1 MKSRHLR
8 LAQVAGIAVIA
19 VMATAC
25 GGAKAKV
32 AAAGAT
38 GGAAAS
44 DPAAAGQATAVD
56 SAAAVAPVK
65 ATGGGSFCKLYAA
78 SVNSATQHASATA
91 PDDTKA
97 LIEVARSDAHQ
108 ALNIAPSEI
117 KKDVALLV
125 GVSDKMYDALAKA
138 GYDYSKLT
146 PADMAVFSTPQVTA
160 AEEHLTAYIKGTCG
174 IDLTKVVGTA
184 PTDTSGDAPA
194 AGASDAGAAAAD
206 DAGKACK
213 LATVAQISTAAG
225 KPMQNVGG
233 AGDAICVFSAVDD
246 ASFAMAV
253 SIYNDNPSMATMEQL
268 ATSSEHLVGLG
279 DDAFWNPALGAI
291 FVKKGSRAFSFT
303 LPSFA
308 NLTADPAAVKSKMV
322 TLAQQALT
330 NF

>member
-1 MKSRHLR
+1 MKSRHSQ
-8 LAQVAGIAVIA
+8 LAQVVGIAVIA

-38 GGAAAS
+38 GNAASAGSAAA
-44 DPAAAGQATAVD
+44 AD

-78 SVNSATQHASATA
+78 SVNSATQHTSGTA
-91 PDDTKA
+91 PEDTKA

-125 GVSDKMYDALAKA
+125 DVSDKMYAALAKA

-146 PADMAVFSTPQVTA
+146 PADMAAFSAPQVAA

-174 IDLTKVVGTA
+174 IDLASGAPAA
-184 PTDTSGDAPA
+184 PTDTGGGAPV
-194 AGASDAGAAAAD
+194 AGATDGATD
-206 DAGKACK
+206 GGKACQ
-213 LATVAQISTAAG
+213 LATAAQISTAAG
-225 KPMQNVGG
+225 KPMQSVGG
-233 AGDAICVFSAVDD
+233 AGDTICVFSAVDD
-246 ASFAMAV
+246 ASFAMDIT
-253 SIYNDNPSMATMEQL
+253 IYNDDASMATMKQL
-268 ATSSEHLVGLG
+268 ETESSEHVDGLG
-279 DDAFWNPALGAI
+279 DDAFWNPTLGTV
-291 FVKKGSRAFSFT
+291 FVKKGSRAFSFS

-308 NLTADPAAVKSKMV
+308 NLTDNPAAVKSNMV
-322 TLAQQALT
+322 TLAQQALG